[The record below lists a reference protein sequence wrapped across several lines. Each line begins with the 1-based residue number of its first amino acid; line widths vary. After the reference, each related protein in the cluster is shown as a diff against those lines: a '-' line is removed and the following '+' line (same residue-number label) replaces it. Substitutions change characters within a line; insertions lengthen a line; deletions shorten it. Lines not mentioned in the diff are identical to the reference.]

1 MLNNEAEYD
10 ALLAGLK
17 DARNLKVDRISMFW
31 DSLLIVSEIN
41 EEYAAKGEKMAIYLR
56 LVKEWE
62 AQFSPFKII
71 QIPKMKNEEVDHLAR
86 ITSGIDKDPL

>member
-1 MLNNEAEYD
+1 
-10 ALLAGLK
+10 
-17 DARNLKVDRISMFW
+17 
-31 DSLLIVSEIN
+31 
-41 EEYAAKGEKMAIYLR
+41 MAIYLR

-86 ITSGIDKDPL
+86 ITSGIDKDP